1 MIFMFMNAFETLT
14 YLIEHAE
21 NGSVAALVTQDNTPI
36 IITKDDEYSFSA
48 YVCTNTGDVKRIKE
62 EFDKTTFHKAVLDF
76 LDEIGDFIGKEVTEL
91 SLSNIALFPNCIPK
105 KEERKEHK
113 REINIAE
120 KINDFKKINSPYYA
134 IPLLTDN
141 GKLFAFIPEIDGTAD
156 LDFIIKSI
164 SKIEEKPK
172 PVNLDLNSIYPI
184 LFTSKL
190 DPKMGNPFTSAGNYT
205 FFTAVYVYQ
214 DTEGSEKFMGQNMLK
229 SSGKFFS
236 TSPHGSMRT
245 ENLEFL
251 SSSHKKGNIYVGF
264 FVKGEKIIELQS
276 LDLVDL
282 HLENKIRVNDYI
294 FSSFSLTAR
303 NGIID
308 FESYDKVMTNF
319 INFALAKSNGREVL
333 KDVIEIHSMGGIDLP
348 FVKNSSGQNISV
360 VDPISY
366 WYYKVYEKTDE
377 LKDCNDCP
385 LAEKV
390 NERNFLISILRRK
403 GWISAFLL

>member
-1 MIFMFMNAFETLT
+1 MNAFETLT

-36 IITKDDEYSFSA
+36 ILTKDDEYSFSA
-48 YVCTNTGDVKRIKE
+48 YICTNTGDVKHIRK
-62 EFDKTTFHKAVLDF
+62 EFDKTTFHKAIIEF

-91 SLSNIALFPNCIPK
+91 SLSNIALFPNCVPKREEK
-105 KEERKEHK
+105 KEHR
-113 REINIAE
+113 REINITE
-120 KINDFKKINSPYYA
+120 KISEYKKLNSPYYA

-156 LDFIIKSI
+156 LDFITKSI
-164 SKIEEKPK
+164 CKIEEKPK
-172 PVNLDLNSIYPI
+172 PVNLDLNSIYPL

-190 DPKMGNPFTSAGNYT
+190 DLKMGNPFTSSGNYT

-214 DTEGSEKFMGQNMLK
+214 DSKGVEKFMNQNMLK
-229 SSGKFFS
+229 SSGRFLS
-236 TSPHGSMRT
+236 TTPHGSMKT

-251 SSSHKKGNIYVGF
+251 SSAHKKGNIYVGF
-264 FVKGEKIIELQS
+264 FIKGEKIIEIQN
-276 LDLVDL
+276 LDLIDM
-282 HLENKIRVNDYI
+282 HLENKIRVNDYV
-294 FSSFSLTAR
+294 FSSFSLTAK

-308 FESYDKVMTNF
+308 FQSYDRAMSNF

-348 FVKNSSGQNISV
+348 FVKNSSPQSISV
-360 VDPISY
+360 IDPISF
-366 WYYKVYEKTDE
+366 WYYKIYEKTEE
-377 LKDCNDCP
+377 LKECTDCP

-390 NERNFLISILRRK
+390 KERNSLISLLRRK